1 MPFHDLFL
9 YPTPPS
15 PMNLQLPCLSLS
27 QICDFWFY
35 VVMIWLS
42 QGLLCG
48 HRIGTI
54 HGRLIGVNGGH
65 TREGKRSL
73 FLSLTLPIGSSAAVR
88 GGGPLTPPAFLCR
101 PSGALCCPAL
111 AIAKA
116 VGRSGDGLLQL
127 FPLPLASYTFSGHL
141 LVLAQSKC
149 LGRVS
154 SGGDKV
160 W

>member
-1 MPFHDLFL
+1 MWPSDWYDPWETDWSQRWAHKGRQEISLPFSD
-9 YPTPPS
+9 S
-15 PMNLQLPCLSLS
+15 
-27 QICDFWFY
+27 I
-35 VVMIWLS
+35 
-42 QGLLCG
+42 
-48 HRIGTI
+48 HRKWCSG
-54 HGRLIGVNGGH
+54 
-65 TREGKRSL
+65 EGW
-73 FLSLTLPIGSSAAVR
+73 
-88 GGGPLTPPAFLCR
+88 GPLTPPAFLCR